1 MNQSILLTKA
11 VAEDLDVGVSRVE
24 VPAPSGGY
32 VVGNQINLSTFAILS
47 QSSWTPGT
55 VAAGSYQSTSVTVDG
70 ASLGAPC
77 LASLTV
83 GLAVGLY
90 ITAQVSAAN
99 TVAVAVHNATGSD
112 VVVNASTLSVLVF
125 PIPGV

>member
-1 MNQSILLTKA
+1 MTKA
-11 VAEDLDVGVSRVE
+11 VSEDLDVGVSRVE

-32 VVGNQINLSTFAILS
+32 VVGNQINLSTFAILY
-47 QSSWTPGT
+47 QASWTPGT
-55 VAAGSYQSTSVTVDG
+55 VAAGSYQSTSVAVDG
-70 ASLGAPC
+70 ASLGSPC

-83 GLAVGLY
+83 GLAVGLF

-99 TVAVAVHNATGSD
+99 TVAVAVHNATVGD